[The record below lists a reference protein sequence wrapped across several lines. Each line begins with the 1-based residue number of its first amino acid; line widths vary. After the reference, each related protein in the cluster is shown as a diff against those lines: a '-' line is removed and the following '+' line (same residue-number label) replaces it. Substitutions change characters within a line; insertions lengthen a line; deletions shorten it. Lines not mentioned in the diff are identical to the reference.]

1 MSMVEEALTRDSRRG
16 TLERG
21 LDLLE
26 YFAVVGAATPAE
38 ASRASGL
45 SRSATYRII
54 GLLRD
59 RGYLEPA
66 PDADAFRLGVKAVE
80 IGTAGL
86 NGIELVTCAEP
97 FLQEAAEAAA
107 ETSYLAVFDESD
119 MVYVARAE
127 GASYAMQLNA
137 RLGSRRPVYATG
149 LGKAFLSGLPAD
161 ESQRLIGQLNFKPL
175 TPNTITRPDEMV
187 MELETIRRR
196 GYAIDNVENEPGVA
210 CFAAPVFDQ
219 RRRAIGA
226 ISLAGPAERILSNEE
241 KAGPLIAATAEKISR
256 RLGYRP

>member
-1 MSMVEEALTRDSRRG
+1 MPEESPAPDSRRG

-26 YFAVVGAATPAE
+26 YFAAVGEATPGE
-38 ASRASGL
+38 ASRANGL

-54 GLLRD
+54 SMLRD

-66 PDADAFRLGVKAVE
+66 PGTDEYRLGVKTVE
-80 IGTAGL
+80 IGTAAL

-97 FLQEAAEAAA
+97 FMERAAEAAA
-107 ETSYLAVFDESD
+107 ETSFLAVFDEPD

-127 GASYAMQLNA
+127 GAVYAMQLSA
-137 RLGSRRPVYATG
+137 RLGTRRPLHATG
-149 LGKAFLSGLPAD
+149 LGKAYLSGLPVD
-161 ESQRLIGQLNFKPL
+161 EAKRLIDQLDFKPF
-175 TPNTITRPDEMV
+175 TPNTITDPIQMLE
-187 MELETIRRR
+187 ELDGTRRR

-210 CFAAPVFDQ
+210 CYAAPIFDQ
-219 RRRAIGA
+219 HQNAVGA
-226 ISLAGPAERILSNEE
+226 ISLAGPAERILANEDE
-241 KAGPLIAATAEKISR
+241 VGPLIATTAEQISR

>member
-1 MSMVEEALTRDSRRG
+1 MSLTEKPHAPDARRG

-26 YFAVVGAATPAE
+26 YFATIGEATPAE
-38 ASRASGL
+38 ASRANGL

-66 PDADAFRLGVKAVE
+66 PQPDAFRLGVKALEV
-80 IGTAGL
+80 GTAAL
-86 NGIELVTCAEP
+86 SGIELVTCAEP

-107 ETSYLAVFDESD
+107 ETSFLAVFDDPD

-127 GASYAMQLNA
+127 GASYAMQLSA
-137 RLGSRRPVYATG
+137 RIGTRRPVHATG
-149 LGKAFLSGLPAD
+149 LGKAFLSGLPA
-161 ESQRLIGQLNFKPL
+161 EEARRLVGQLDFRRL
-175 TPNTITRPDEMV
+175 TPNTITDPNAMLE
-187 MELETIRRR
+187 ELEIIRRR
-196 GYAIDNVENEPGVA
+196 GYVIDNVENEPGVA

-219 RRRAIGA
+219 QRVVAA
-226 ISLAGPAERILSNEE
+226 ISLAGPAERILSNEHE
-241 KAGPLIAATAEKISR
+241 AGPLIAATAEQISR